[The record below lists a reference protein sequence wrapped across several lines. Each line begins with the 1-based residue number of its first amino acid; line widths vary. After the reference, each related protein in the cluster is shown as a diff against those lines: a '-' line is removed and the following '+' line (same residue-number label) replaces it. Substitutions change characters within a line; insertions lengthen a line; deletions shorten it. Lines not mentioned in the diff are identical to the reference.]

1 MMAKKKKVSDAEAAS
16 ASETS
21 LVKEGSFQMLHHSDL
36 YASLAAG
43 VVWKLRDVMGSEL
56 LESEEKVELDFPV
69 EFGVHLQL
77 ELSGLMKRHE
87 DRWAYY
93 TEPMRVYIKMSG
105 STPDVYP
112 VLDFSLDA
120 FTSELSQRGILLRSE
135 ADLLPFD

>member
-1 MMAKKKKVSDAEAAS
+1 MMAKKKKVSDAEAAF
-16 ASETS
+16 ASEAS
-21 LVKEGSFQMLHHSDL
+21 LVKEGSFQMSHHSDL

-43 VVWKLRDVMGSEL
+43 VAWKLRDVMGSEL

-87 DRWAYY
+87 DRWGYY

-105 STPDVYP
+105 SMPAVYP

>member
-1 MMAKKKKVSDAEAAS
+1 MAKKKKVSDAEAAS
-16 ASETS
+16 ASEVS
-21 LVKEGSFQMLHHSDL
+21 LVKEGSFQMSRHSDL

-43 VVWKLRDVMGSEL
+43 VAWKLRDVMGSEL

-87 DRWAYY
+87 DRWVYY
-93 TEPMRVYIKMSG
+93 TEPMRVYIKMPG
-105 STPDVYP
+105 STPDIYP
-112 VLDFSLDA
+112 VLDFSMDA
-120 FTSELSQRGILLRSE
+120 FTSELSQRGILLRTE

>member
-1 MMAKKKKVSDAEAAS
+1 MMAKKKKVSDVEAAS
-16 ASETS
+16 ASATS
-21 LVKEGSFQMLHHSDL
+21 LVKGGLFQMT

-43 VVWKLRDVMGSEL
+43 VAWKLRDVMGSEL

-77 ELSGLMKRHE
+77 ELSGLMKHHE
-87 DRWAYY
+87 DCWVYY
-93 TEPMRVYIKMSG
+93 TEPMRVYIKMPG

-120 FTSELSQRGILLRSE
+120 FTSELSQRGIILRSE